1 MYICPVCKCE
11 FEDEKESRMAR
22 HFLKCWRENNPN
34 HKSNTIEPSET
45 IETREVNNDVM
56 NFFKDLQEG
65 AYARGQN

>member
-22 HFLKCWRENNPN
+22 HFLRCWKENNPN

-45 IETREVNNDVM
+45 IETREVNNNVM

-65 AYARGQN
+65 TYARD

>member
-22 HFLKCWRENNPN
+22 HFLRCWKENNPN

-65 AYARGQN
+65 TYARG

>member
-22 HFLKCWRENNPN
+22 HFLRCWKENNPN

-45 IETREVNNDVM
+45 IETRKVNNDVM

-65 AYARGQN
+65 VYARG

>member
-22 HFLKCWRENNPN
+22 HFLRCWKENNPN

-65 AYARGQN
+65 AYARG

>member
-1 MYICPVCKCE
+1 MYICPICKCE
-11 FEDEKESRMAR
+11 FENEKESRMAR
-22 HFLKCWRENNPN
+22 HFLKCWKENNPN

-65 AYARGQN
+65 AYARG

>member
-1 MYICPVCKCE
+1 MYICPICKCE

-22 HFLKCWRENNPN
+22 HFLKCWKENSPN

-45 IETREVNNDVM
+45 IETRKINDDVM

-65 AYARGQN
+65 AYARG

>member
-22 HFLKCWRENNPN
+22 HFLKCWKENNPN

-65 AYARGQN
+65 AYARG

>member
-22 HFLKCWRENNPN
+22 HFLKCWKENNPN

-45 IETREVNNDVM
+45 IETREVNNEVM